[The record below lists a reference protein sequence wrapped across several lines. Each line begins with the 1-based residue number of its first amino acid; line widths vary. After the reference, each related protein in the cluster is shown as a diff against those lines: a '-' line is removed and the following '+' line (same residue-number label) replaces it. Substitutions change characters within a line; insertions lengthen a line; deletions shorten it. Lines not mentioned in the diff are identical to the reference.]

1 MKKYIL
7 FVLVIV
13 FSLPTLAQESLFDRL
28 TQEYMDVNGFSASQ
42 ITEDMFDLY
51 LKKKNI
57 EKDSPVY
64 DALNSL
70 DKILVISQSNLMGG
84 FYVSADKK
92 DEKKDEEDYVKSIH
106 ETILKYYRENKFTL
120 FKTEKR
126 MNEDVKVFL
135 KKDPNDAITNLAL
148 VTNSNSA
155 TNLIELQGVD
165 INMATLS
172 DLSKAF
178 NLRGLENLYKI
189 NSPGYFVGSGGSIG
203 AAVYSRDR
211 LEELV
216 QRERKLARE
225 REFMS
230 QEQQEELEKQ
240 AREMAEKQIQM
251 AEKYR
256 EMAEKYQRQPVFLN
270 YPGDKNTIYM
280 INGKKVAAED
290 LKKLKPDQI
299 ATVEIEGGETDN
311 DATTIKIVTK
321 NK

>member
-1 MKKYIL
+1 MKKNIL
-7 FVLVIV
+7 IVLVILI
-13 FSLPTLAQESLFDRL
+13 SLPTLAQENLFDRL
-28 TQEYMDVNGFSASQ
+28 TEEYMDVNGFSASQ

-57 EKDSPVY
+57 EEDSPVY

-84 FYVSADKK
+84 FYVSADKT

-106 ETILKYYRENKFTL
+106 ETILNYYRENSFTL
-120 FKTEKR
+120 FKTEKK

-135 KKDPNDAITNLAL
+135 KKDANDAINTLAL

-203 AAVYSRDR
+203 AAIYSRDR

-216 QRERKLARE
+216 EREQELARE

-240 AREMAEKQIQM
+240 AREMAEKQMQM

-280 INGKKVAAED
+280 INGKKVNAEE

-299 ATVEIEGGETDN
+299 ATVEIEGGEADE
-311 DATTIKIVTK
+311 DATTIKIITK